1 MELRGFFIS
10 WANSAANC
18 PRVARVLV
26 CRSSSEYLFF
36 SLISLKVETMYS
48 TSPPFPFMGETV
60 TSTHRLP
67 PSPLFMRS
75 SLETSW
81 LSASGGLVVVVPPP
95 PMTISPGQWL
105 SMRHFPE
112 DVWHPNTSGHSFPPI
127 SCHLHTVISSKAGFK
142 RTIRRVLSWTISPT
156 PAFCNTA
163 CNSCRVWP
171 CHLLSQGFDMVLL
184 KKLYPTSL
192 KICNKKSPGGDPPY
206 TTRVQGKG
214 AGQSPVPDW
223 YRGGSPQQTI
233 HRMKKPEAKTFDPAT
248 LSKISDLSLRARYV
262 VEGTLAGIHKSPH
275 KGSSIEFLEHKEYS
289 PGDEIKHIDW
299 KVLGR
304 SDKYYLKQFEDET
317 NLRAYLLLDTSGSMG
332 YGSGAMTKLEYATT
346 LAACLCYL
354 LLTQSDAVGL
364 LLFGEGV
371 PASGGYIPPRA
382 KSNHLQVLLVPF
394 MDSRPRGSPG

>member
-1 MELRGFFIS
+1 
-10 WANSAANC
+10 
-18 PRVARVLV
+18 
-26 CRSSSEYLFF
+26 
-36 SLISLKVETMYS
+36 
-48 TSPPFPFMGETV
+48 
-60 TSTHRLP
+60 
-67 PSPLFMRS
+67 
-75 SLETSW
+75 
-81 LSASGGLVVVVPPP
+81 
-95 PMTISPGQWL
+95 
-105 SMRHFPE
+105 
-112 DVWHPNTSGHSFPPI
+112 
-127 SCHLHTVISSKAGFK
+127 
-142 RTIRRVLSWTISPT
+142 
-156 PAFCNTA
+156 
-163 CNSCRVWP
+163 
-171 CHLLSQGFDMVLL
+171 
-184 KKLYPTSL
+184 
-192 KICNKKSPGGDPPY
+192 
-206 TTRVQGKG
+206 
-214 AGQSPVPDW
+214 
-223 YRGGSPQQTI
+223 
-233 HRMKKPEAKTFDPAT
+233 MKKPEVKTFDPAT

-382 KSNHLQVLLVPF
+382 KSNHLQVLLGALHGLKAQGKSRLAHVLGDFAERAPRRSLIVLLSDLFDDVKEVSSRLKQLRQRNNEVVLFQILDSYELEFPF
-394 MDSRPRGSPG
+394 GELTLFQSMEDTTQVLAEPRAIRGAYQAELARFLEEIRQGCLENQIDYWLVNTSTPIDRALLGYLATRERFHQRSK